1 MAILKAHGDKLPGK
15 QAGGNMSA
23 KHGMRRQGQIKLT
36 KPLIITTN
44 FILSVILVVLVL
56 TKFLTF
62 SLESMSQLA
71 LIVNL
76 VTLLTLFRYAYDTY
90 RMADSQKA
98 FNYTPIISHGFPE
111 SEWEQGNGEVQLFI
125 KNYSPFDVRVNLWV
139 DIWYDDKL
147 LEYDAEFDRLAYQGK
162 ARWVMCAKEGSYQGH
177 FRFGNHMLQ
186 HNALEHDLSLPVERN
201 KHKIIFK
208 LRYEAMNN
216 ISDQV
221 FKSETY
227 AYELK
232 IMKSPDYNKNTHE
245 YKIKEFISLIPQ
257 VL

>member
-1 MAILKAHGDKLPGK
+1 
-15 QAGGNMSA
+15 MSA
-23 KHGMRRQGQIKLT
+23 LHRLQRQGQTRIT
-36 KPLIITTN
+36 KPLIITAN
-44 FILSVILVVLVL
+44 FLLSVVLVVLVL

-90 RMADSQKA
+90 RMADHQQA
-98 FNYTPIISHGFPE
+98 FNYTPIISHGFLE
-111 SEWEQGNGEVQLFI
+111 SEWGQEDGEIKLFV

-147 LEYDAEFDRLAYQGK
+147 LEYASEFDRLAYQGK
-162 ARWVMCAKEGSYQGH
+162 AKWVMCAKEGAYQGH
-177 FRFGNHMLQ
+177 FTFGNHLLG
-186 HNALEHDLSLPVERN
+186 HNGIPHDLSSPVERA

-208 LRYEAMNN
+208 LHYEALNN

-221 FKSETY
+221 FRSETY
-227 AYELK
+227 AYEMK
-232 IMKSPDYNKNTHE
+232 ILKSPDYNKATHE
-245 YKIKEFISLIPQ
+245 YKMKEFISLIPQ
-257 VL
+257 VV